1 MSSPAKL
8 FPVMAAMGA
17 VKGLTGI
24 ASGIIGSGKR
34 KREQRQA
41 QGEYNRLKDKLF
53 QKDTSNP
60 YANMENA
67 FEDLTVNTQQNE
79 MIAQQQ
85 NQQQANIMQQMQ
97 GAAGGSGIAALA
109 QAMANQGSQ
118 NIQQNMASVGQQ
130 EQANQM
136 AKARAAEQN
145 DQLERKGAMMQREME
160 NNQLDTQFGMAG
172 KRLARAN
179 EARAAATQSIIGGA
193 TQALGS
199 GMQLGNI
206 LGQSTN
212 PGGFGGGGQD
222 GFGNGMQNHQQI
234 FGQGGNALKNTFG
247 G

>member
-1 MSSPAKL
+1 
-8 FPVMAAMGA
+8 
-17 VKGLTGI
+17 
-24 ASGIIGSGKR
+24 
-34 KREQRQA
+34 
-41 QGEYNRLKDKLF
+41 
-53 QKDTSNP
+53 
-60 YANMENA
+60 MENA

>member
-24 ASGIIGSGKR
+24 ASGIIGSKKR
-34 KREQRQA
+34 KAEQRKA
-41 QGEYNRLKDKLF
+41 QGEYNRMKDKLATA
-53 QKDTSNP
+53 DTSNI
-60 YANMENA
+60 YAGMENA
-67 FEDLTVNTQQNE
+67 YEDLTVNTQQNE
-79 MIAQQQ
+79 MVAEQQ
-85 NQQQANIMQQMQ
+85 NQQLANTMNSMQ

-136 AKARAAEQN
+136 AKARGQN
-145 DQLERKGAMMQREME
+145 QIDMLERKGEMMSREAEKDKM
-160 NNQLDTQFGMAG
+160 DTEFGMASN
-172 KRLARAN
+172 RLKAANAARAK
-179 EARAAATQSIIGGA
+179 ATQAIVGGA

-199 GMQLGNI
+199 GLQLGNI
-206 LGQSTN
+206 LGKSSA

-222 GFGNGMQNHQQI
+222 GFGGGMQNHPEL
-234 FGQGGNALKNTFG
+234 FGQGGTPLFG
-247 G
+247 GS